1 MDYKYIEQ
9 LLERYFAAETTQEE
23 ETILRTFFSQED
35 IPAEMRQWRALFTAK
50 ADEVLGDD
58 FDAHMLEMI
67 GEETQTVKARE
78 IKLTQR
84 LKPLFKAAA
93 VIAII
98 LTLGGALQAPWDST
112 WNAPEDYTVL
122 QQDVDTV
129 VVIQPVQ
136 AIGDAVVTDSMQVL
150 IPDQSTN

>member
-9 LLERYFAAETTQEE
+9 LLDRYFAAETTREE
-23 ETILRTFFSQED
+23 EAILRSFFSQED
-35 IPAEMRQWRALFTAK
+35 IPAELRQWRALFTAE

-58 FDAHMLEMI
+58 FDVRMLEMI

-78 IKLTQR
+78 ISITQR

-112 WNAPEDYTVL
+112 WNAPEDYANL
-122 QQDVDTV
+122 QQQVDTV
-129 VVIQPVQ
+129 VAVQPIQ
-136 AIGDAVVTDSMQVL
+136 AIGDAVVADSSQVM
-150 IPDQSTN
+150 IPDKSTN